1 LTPPRRRS
9 NSKPEILF
17 AKPEQLGLAQK
28 AISGETMVD
37 VAPEIAAQAQAPA
50 RPSAQRYYVLA
61 ILTVVYALNFLDR
74 TIFNV
79 LIEPIKKEFV
89 LSDTTMGLLA
99 GFGFVLFYSLLGIPI
114 ARIADR
120 LNRRNIVAI
129 AFAFWSAMTFLC
141 GTASSVTALALARV
155 GVGIGESAGT
165 PASQSILADLF
176 DKNERPR
183 ALGVFA
189 IGTYLGV
196 FLGYF
201 IGGYVDQHYGWRM
214 AFFSAGLPG
223 IALAALLWLT
233 ISEPKRGAMAETFA
247 PEPLGPTLG
256 FLASQQTFVIVLIGF
271 CLTTYTNY
279 ATAAWIPPFLARV
292 HHLSSAEIGTY
303 AGTFKGLFGMAGTL
317 IGGLAVAQISNR
329 DDRWKLWAP
338 AITSGVAG
346 PVFAVCMLTGD
357 FATMVTALAATS
369 FLVGFHLG
377 PIFAI
382 AQTVA
387 KPSMRALA
395 SAIVLLTATCF
406 GQGVGPLA
414 VGMINDALKGAYG
427 NDAVR
432 FSLLSAAFTTTL
444 GALLFV
450 LAARSIRADIKR
462 AAT

>member
-1 LTPPRRRS
+1 
-9 NSKPEILF
+9 
-17 AKPEQLGLAQK
+17 
-28 AISGETMVD
+28 MVD
-37 VAPEIAAQAQAPA
+37 VAPQAAAATRA
-50 RPSAQRYYVLA
+50 AALPSARRYYVLGL
-61 ILTVVYALNFLDR
+61 LTIIYALNFLDR

-79 LIEPIKKEFV
+79 LIEPIKKEFA

-114 ARIADR
+114 ARMADR
-120 LNRRNIVAI
+120 LNRRNIVAA
-129 AFAFWSAMTFLC
+129 AFAFWSAMTYLC
-141 GTASSVTALALARV
+141 GLASSVATLALARV

-165 PASQSILADLF
+165 PASQSMIADLF

-183 ALGVFA
+183 ALGIYA

-201 IGGYVDQHYGWRM
+201 IGGYVNQHYGWRM
-214 AFFSAGLPG
+214 AFFTAGLPG
-223 IALAALLWLT
+223 IALASVLWLT
-233 ISEPKRGAMAETFA
+233 ISEPRRGAMAETFKA
-247 PEPLGPTLG
+247 EPIGPTLN
-256 FLASQQTFVIVLIGF
+256 FLASQPSFVIVLVGF

-279 ATAAWIPPFLARV
+279 ASAVWIPPFLARI
-292 HHLSSAEIGTY
+292 HHLTSAEIGTY
-303 AGTFKGLFGMAGTL
+303 AGTFKGLAGMAGTL
-317 IGGLAVAQISNR
+317 IGGLVVAQIGRR

-338 AITSGVAG
+338 AIMSCLAG
-346 PVFAVCMLTGD
+346 PVFALCMLTPS
-357 FATMVTALAATS
+357 FTLMVATLALTS
-369 FLVGFHLG
+369 FMVGFHLG

-414 VGMINDALKGAYG
+414 VGMINDALKGAHG
-427 NDAVR
+427 ADAVR
-432 FSLLSAAFTTTL
+432 YSLLSAAVTTML

-450 LAARSIRADIKR
+450 WAARWIRADIAR
-462 AAT
+462 AS

>member
-1 LTPPRRRS
+1 
-9 NSKPEILF
+9 
-17 AKPEQLGLAQK
+17 
-28 AISGETMVD
+28 MVD
-37 VAPEIAAQAQAPA
+37 LAPQVAALDAAA
-50 RPSAQRYYVLA
+50 RPSMRRYYVLGL
-61 ILTVVYALNFLDR
+61 LTAVYALNFLDR

-79 LIEPIKKEFV
+79 LIEPIKKEFA
-89 LSDTTMGLLA
+89 LSDTMMGLLA

-114 ARIADR
+114 ARVADR
-120 LNRRNIVAI
+120 LNRRNIVVA

-141 GTASSVTALALARV
+141 GMATSVTSLALARI

-165 PASQSILADLF
+165 PASQSIVADLF
-176 DKNERPR
+176 NKNERPR
-183 ALGVFA
+183 ALGIYA
-189 IGTYLGV
+189 IGTYLGI

-201 IGGYVDQHYGWRM
+201 IGGYVNQHYGWRM

-223 IALAALLWLT
+223 IALAAVLWLT
-233 ISEPKRGAMAETFA
+233 ISEPKRGAMAETFT
-247 PEPLGPTLG
+247 PEPIGPTLG
-256 FLASQQTFVIVLIGF
+256 FLASQRTFVIVLIGF

-303 AGTFKGLFGMAGTL
+303 AGTFKGLAGMAGTL
-317 IGGLAVAQISNR
+317 VGGLVVARISQR

-338 AITSGVAG
+338 AITSGLAG
-346 PVFAVCMLTGD
+346 PVFAVCLLTPD
-357 FATMVTALAATS
+357 FATMVAALALAS

-387 KPSMRALA
+387 RPSMRALA

-414 VGMINDALKGAYG
+414 VGMVNDALKNDYGA
-427 NDAVR
+427 NAVR
-432 FSLLSAAFTTTL
+432 YSLLSAAVTTTL

-450 LAARSIRADIKR
+450 WAARTIRADIKR
-462 AAT
+462 AS

>member
-1 LTPPRRRS
+1 MVD
-9 NSKPEILF
+9 
-17 AKPEQLGLAQK
+17 LAQE
-28 AISGETMVD
+28 A
-37 VAPEIAAQAQAPA
+37 
-50 RPSAQRYYVLA
+50 SAQLRATASPSPRRYYVLA
-61 ILTVVYALNFLDR
+61 ILTMVYALNFLDR

-79 LIEPIKKEFV
+79 LIEPIKKEFA

-120 LNRRNIVAI
+120 VSRRNIVAL

-141 GTASSVTALALARV
+141 GLASSVTTLALARI

-165 PASQSILADLF
+165 PASQSLLADLF

-183 ALGVFA
+183 ALGIYA

-201 IGGYVDQHYGWRM
+201 IGGWVNQHYGWRT

-233 ISEPKRGAMAETFA
+233 IAEPKRGAMAETFV
-247 PEPLGPTLG
+247 PEPIGPTLR
-256 FLASQQTFVIVLIGF
+256 FLVTQPSFVIVLIGF
-271 CLTTYTNY
+271 CLTSYTNY

-292 HHLSSAEIGTY
+292 HHLTSAEIGTY
-303 AGTFKGLFGMAGTL
+303 AGTFKGLCGIAGTL
-317 IGGLAVAQISNR
+317 VGGLVVGQISQR

-338 AITSGVAG
+338 ALTSGLAG
-346 PVFAVCMLTGD
+346 PVFALCMLTPS
-357 FATMVTALAATS
+357 FVTMIAALAATS

-387 KPSMRALA
+387 RPSMRALA
-395 SAIVLLTATCF
+395 SALVLLTATCF

-414 VGMINDALKGAYG
+414 VGMINDALKGAFG
-427 NDAVR
+427 ADAVR
-432 FSLLSAAFTTTL
+432 YSLLSAAATTTL

-450 LAARSIRADIKR
+450 LGARFIRADIAR
-462 AAT
+462 AK

>member
-1 LTPPRRRS
+1 
-9 NSKPEILF
+9 
-17 AKPEQLGLAQK
+17 
-28 AISGETMVD
+28 MVD
-37 VAPEIAAQAQAPA
+37 LAPEASTQLRAPA
-50 RPSAQRYYVLA
+50 AATSRRRYYVLA

-79 LIEPIKKEFV
+79 LIEPIKKEFG

-114 ARIADR
+114 ARVADR
-120 LNRRNIVAI
+120 TSRRNIVAL

-141 GTASSVTALALARV
+141 GLASSVTTLALARI

-165 PASQSILADLF
+165 PASQSLLADLF

-183 ALGVFA
+183 ALGIYA

-201 IGGYVDQHYGWRM
+201 IGGWVNQHYGWRT

-233 ISEPKRGAMAETFA
+233 IAEPKRGAMAEAFV
-247 PEPLGPTLG
+247 PEPIGPTLR
-256 FLASQQTFVIVLIGF
+256 FLVTQPSFVIVLIGF
-271 CLTTYTNY
+271 CLTSYTNY

-292 HHLSSAEIGTY
+292 HHLTSAEIGTY
-303 AGTFKGLFGMAGTL
+303 AGTFKGLCGIAGTL
-317 IGGLAVAQISNR
+317 VGGLVVGQISQH

-338 AITSGVAG
+338 AITSGLAG
-346 PVFAVCMLTGD
+346 PAFALCMLTPS
-357 FATMVTALAATS
+357 FVTMIAALAATS

-387 KPSMRALA
+387 RPSMRALA
-395 SAIVLLTATCF
+395 SALVLLTATCF
-406 GQGVGPLA
+406 GQGIGPLA
-414 VGMINDALKGAYG
+414 VGTINDALKGALG
-427 NDAVR
+427 AEAVR
-432 FSLLSAAFTTTL
+432 YSLLSAAATTML

-450 LAARSIRADIKR
+450 WAARFIRADIAR
-462 AAT
+462 AK

>member
-1 LTPPRRRS
+1 
-9 NSKPEILF
+9 
-17 AKPEQLGLAQK
+17 
-28 AISGETMVD
+28 MVD
-37 VAPEIAAQAQAPA
+37 LAPQVAAQASAA
-50 RPSAQRYYVLA
+50 GPSRWRYYVLA
-61 ILTVVYALNFLDR
+61 LLTIIYALNFLDR

-79 LIEPIKKEFV
+79 LIEPIKKEFF

-120 LNRRNIVAI
+120 INRRNIVAA
-129 AFAFWSAMTFLC
+129 AFAFWSAATALC
-141 GTASSVTALALARV
+141 GMASSVTTLALARI

-165 PASQSILADLF
+165 PASQSLIADLF
-176 DKNERPR
+176 DKNDRPR
-183 ALGVFA
+183 ALGIYA

-196 FLGYF
+196 FMGYF
-201 IGGYVDQHYGWRM
+201 LGGYINQYYGWRM
-214 AFFSAGLPG
+214 AFFVAGLPG
-223 IALAALLWLT
+223 LALAAVLWLT
-233 ISEPKRGAMAETFA
+233 VSEPRRGAMAETFS

-256 FLASQQTFVIVLIGF
+256 FLASQRTFVVVLIGF

-292 HHLSSAEIGTY
+292 HHLNSAEIGTY

-317 IGGLAVAQISNR
+317 VGGLVVAQISRR

-338 AITSGVAG
+338 AITSGLAG
-346 PVFAVCMLTGD
+346 PVFAVCMLTPD
-357 FATMVTALAATS
+357 FGTMVAALAATS

-387 KPSMRALA
+387 RPSMRALA
-395 SAIVLLTATCF
+395 SAIILLTATCF

-414 VGMINDALKGAYG
+414 VGMINDALKNDYGA
-427 NDAVR
+427 DAVR
-432 FSLLSAAFTTTL
+432 YSLLSAAATTTL

-450 LAARSIRADIKR
+450 WAAATIRDDIKR
-462 AAT
+462 AT

>member
-1 LTPPRRRS
+1 
-9 NSKPEILF
+9 
-17 AKPEQLGLAQK
+17 
-28 AISGETMVD
+28 MVD
-37 VAPEIAAQAQAPA
+37 VAPQAAAATQAAA
-50 RPSAQRYYVLA
+50 APSARRYYVLGL
-61 ILTVVYALNFLDR
+61 LTIIYALNFLDR

-114 ARIADR
+114 ARVADR

-129 AFAFWSAMTFLC
+129 AFAFWSLMTALC
-141 GTASSVTALALARV
+141 GMATSVMSLALARI
-155 GVGIGESAGT
+155 GVGIGESAGS
-165 PASQSILADLF
+165 PASQSIVADLF

-183 ALGVFA
+183 ALGVYA
-189 IGTYLGV
+189 IGTYLGI

-201 IGGYVDQHYGWRM
+201 IGGYVNQHYGWRM
-214 AFFSAGLPG
+214 AFFTAGLPG
-223 IALAALLWLT
+223 VALAAVLWLT
-233 ISEPKRGAMAETFA
+233 IAEPKRGAMAETFT
-247 PEPLGPTLG
+247 PEPIGPTLG
-256 FLASQQTFVIVLIGF
+256 FLASQRSFGIVLIGF

-279 ATAAWIPPFLARV
+279 ASAAWIPPFLARV

-303 AGTFKGLFGMAGTL
+303 AGTFKGLSGMAGTL
-317 IGGLAVAQISNR
+317 VGGLVVARISRR

-338 AITSGVAG
+338 AITSGLAG
-346 PVFAVCMLTGD
+346 PVFAACMLTPD
-357 FATMVTALAATS
+357 FSTMVVALAATS

-387 KPSMRALA
+387 RPSMRALA
-395 SAIVLLTATCF
+395 SAIIALTATCF

-414 VGMINDALKGAYG
+414 IGMVNDALKTDYG
-427 NDAVR
+427 IEAVR
-432 FSLLSAAFTTTL
+432 YSLLSAAATTML

-450 LAARSIRADIKR
+450 VAARTIREDIKR
-462 AAT
+462 AV

>member
-1 LTPPRRRS
+1 MVDLAPQVAVQADAA
-9 NSKPEILF
+9 
-17 AKPEQLGLAQK
+17 AKPS
-28 AISGETMVD
+28 I
-37 VAPEIAAQAQAPA
+37 
-50 RPSAQRYYVLA
+50 RRYYVLGL
-61 ILTVVYALNFLDR
+61 LTAVYAFNFLDR

-79 LIEPIKKEFV
+79 LIEPIKKEFA

-114 ARIADR
+114 ARVADR

-141 GTASSVTALALARV
+141 GMASSAATLALARI

-165 PASQSILADLF
+165 PASQSLVADLF
-176 DKNERPR
+176 NKNERPR
-183 ALGVFA
+183 ALGIYA

-201 IGGYVDQHYGWRM
+201 IGGYVNQHYGWRM
-214 AFFSAGLPG
+214 AFFAAGLPG
-223 IALAALLWLT
+223 IALAAVLWLT

-247 PEPLGPTLG
+247 PEPIGPTLG
-256 FLASQQTFVIVLIGF
+256 FLASQWSFVIVLIGF

-279 ATAAWIPPFLARV
+279 ASAAWIPPFLARV

-303 AGTFKGLFGMAGTL
+303 AGTFKGLSGMAGTL
-317 IGGLAVAQISNR
+317 IGGLVVARISRR

-338 AITSGVAG
+338 AITSFLAG
-346 PVFAVCMLTGD
+346 PVFALCMLTQD
-357 FATMVTALAATS
+357 FAMMVAMLALTS

-395 SAIVLLTATCF
+395 SALIALTATCF

-414 VGMINDALKGAYG
+414 VGMVNDALKGAYG
-427 NDAVR
+427 ADAVR
-432 FSLLSAAFTTTL
+432 YSLLSAAVTTIL

-450 LAARSIRADIKR
+450 WAPRTIRNDIGR
-462 AAT
+462 AAA

>member
-1 LTPPRRRS
+1 
-9 NSKPEILF
+9 
-17 AKPEQLGLAQK
+17 
-28 AISGETMVD
+28 MVD
-37 VAPEIAAQAQAPA
+37 LAPPVAVAADAGS
-50 RPSAQRYYVLA
+50 RPSARRYYVLA
-61 ILTVVYALNFLDR
+61 LLTAVYALNFLDR

-79 LIEPIKKEFV
+79 LIEPIKKEFS

-120 LNRRNIVAI
+120 LNRRNIVAL

-141 GTASSVTALALARV
+141 GMASSVGMLALARI

-165 PASQSILADLF
+165 PASQSMVADLF

-183 ALGVFA
+183 ALGVYA

-201 IGGYVDQHYGWRM
+201 LGGYVNHYYGWRM

-223 IALAALLWLT
+223 IALAAVLWLS
-233 ISEPKRGAMAETFA
+233 ISEPKRGAMAEAFV
-247 PEPLGPTLG
+247 PEPIGATLR
-256 FLASQQTFVIVLIGF
+256 FLASQKTFVIVLIGF
-271 CLTTYTNY
+271 CLTSYTNY

-292 HHLSSAEIGTY
+292 HHLNSAEIGTY

-317 IGGLAVAQISNR
+317 VGGLVVAQISRR

-338 AITSGVAG
+338 AITSGLAG
-346 PVFAVCMLTGD
+346 PVFALCMLTPD
-357 FATMVTALAATS
+357 FATMVAALAATS

-387 KPSMRALA
+387 RASMRALA
-395 SAIVLLTATCF
+395 SAIILLTATCF

-414 VGMINDALKGAYG
+414 VGMINDALKNDVGA
-427 NDAVR
+427 DAVR
-432 FSLLSAAFTTTL
+432 YSLLSAGLTTTL
-444 GALLFV
+444 GALLFIW
-450 LAARSIRADIKR
+450 AAATIRADVQR
-462 AAT
+462 AT